1 LEKRRKKFEKEIE
14 QESLSQGTSL
24 ELRES
29 KMREY
34 QNLKEQV
41 AKQNTKIKD
50 QLDTLNREQKS
61 DQDAYDNELRKKNDA
76 TVKINQKTHE
86 LEDQQQKLS
95 KLVEYIE

>member
-1 LEKRRKKFEKEIE
+1 MEKRRKKFEKEIE
-14 QESLSQGTSL
+14 EESLSQGTSL

-41 AKQNTKIKD
+41 AKQNTKMKD
-50 QLDTLNREQKS
+50 QLDTMNREQKS
-61 DQDAYDNELRKKNDA
+61 DQDAFDNEFRKKNDA
-76 TVKINQKTHE
+76 NVKIRQKGYE
-86 LEDQQQKLS
+86 LEDQKQKLG